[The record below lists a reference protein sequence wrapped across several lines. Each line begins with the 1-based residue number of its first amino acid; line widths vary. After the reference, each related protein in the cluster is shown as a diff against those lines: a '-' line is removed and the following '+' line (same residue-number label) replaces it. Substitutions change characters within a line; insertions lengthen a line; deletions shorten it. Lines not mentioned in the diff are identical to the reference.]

1 VQELNLK
8 AGLKAVLDDF
18 TQSLKNIYGQGLIS
32 VILYGSAASGEFAD
46 RQSNLNL
53 LVVLDNAGLDNLSKV
68 SRVINGRKFQLLR
81 PLFFTEEY
89 IRGSLDVFPIEFLDI
104 KENFAVLYGKDI
116 LSDLAIDTRNL
127 RFQCEQELKS
137 KLLNLKNMYLRQ
149 QDTPALKG
157 VLFKSFTSIL
167 HILRNLLRLNGKA
180 PPYLKEEILKAIEA
194 EFKIDAANLRKIL
207 AARQD
212 SGKLKAKETEELFI
226 SLVGDLEK
234 IIAVVDAL

>member
-1 VQELNLK
+1 M
-8 AGLKAVLDDF
+8 LDDF

-104 KENFAVLYGKDI
+104 KENFAVLYGKEN
-116 LSDLAIDTRNL
+116 LSDLPVDTINL
-127 RFQCEQELKS
+127 NF
-137 KLLNLKNMYLRQ
+137 
-149 QDTPALKG
+149 
-157 VLFKSFTSIL
+157 
-167 HILRNLLRLNGKA
+167 
-180 PPYLKEEILKAIEA
+180 
-194 EFKIDAANLRKIL
+194 
-207 AARQD
+207 
-212 SGKLKAKETEELFI
+212 
-226 SLVGDLEK
+226 
-234 IIAVVDAL
+234 